1 MVELDMKSK
10 LPYMRD
16 RVVEAYLWGSSYNLE
31 PQYGYVRM
39 AIAKAI
45 QFLTIFDDTYDNYA
59 TVEEADLFTQIIER
73 WNIDE
78 IDQLPDYM
86 KIIYRFAFS
95 VFEDYEREAAAQ
107 GKSFAIPYLK
117 QVCRAYNKEMKW
129 IMRQEMPSFQEY
141 IENSVFGGCL
151 FAISSQTIPGMKSVS
166 KETIDWLMSV
176 PKISVASAKA
186 CRYNLDDVSSFNR
199 ESKNGK
205 YQTGVDH
212 YMQQHG
218 LSLEE
223 TKDKFI
229 ELAED
234 EWKDLNAEWMN
245 KTWVP
250 KDMLE
255 QILGYVRSSEVF
267 YRSCEDGYSNTEVVT
282 GHIVA
287 LFVDPIIL

>member
-1 MVELDMKSK
+1 MKYVRFPVK
-10 LPYMRD
+10 IPYMRD

-45 QFLTIFDDTYDNYA
+45 QILTTFDDTYDNYA
-59 TVEEADLFTQIIER
+59 TVEEADLFTQIIE
-73 WNIDE
+73 
-78 IDQLPDYM
+78 
-86 KIIYRFAFS
+86 S
-95 VFEDYEREAAAQ
+95 
-107 GKSFAIPYLK
+107 LK
-117 QVCRAYNKEMKW
+117 RVCKAYNKEMKW

-166 KETIDWLMSV
+166 NETIDWLMSV
-176 PKISVASAKA
+176 PKISVSSAKA
-186 CRYNLDDVSSFNR
+186 CRYLDDVSSFNR
-199 ESKNGK
+199 ESKNGE

-218 LSLEE
+218 LSLQE

-234 EWKDLNAEWMN
+234 EWKDLNTEWMN

-255 QILGYVRSSEVF
+255 HILGYVRSSEVF
-267 YRSCEDGYSNTEVVT
+267 YRSCEDGYSNTEVVA

-287 LFVDPIIL
+287 IFVDPIIL